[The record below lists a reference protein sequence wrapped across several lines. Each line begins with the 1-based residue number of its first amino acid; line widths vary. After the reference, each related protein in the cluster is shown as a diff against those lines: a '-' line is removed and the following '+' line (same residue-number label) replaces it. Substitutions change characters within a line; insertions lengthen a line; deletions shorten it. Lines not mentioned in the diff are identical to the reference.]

1 MRIEAVAA
9 LGRLEPAGDLRL
21 VAAPIT
27 GIGGTPRITELLFNE
42 GNRVRT
48 GQLLAKF
55 DNGPGHRAEQKLV
68 RTARI
73 TNLSRRLELQ
83 QLGQVRYRKLASVGA
98 FAASDLNITE
108 QRTLELQ
115 GQLQEAK
122 TELTMVGTDKV
133 NTELLALIYGTF
145 LVIVMH
151 VGERPCK
158 KANQVGQKALLS
170 SDNGGFCGTLSGIV
184 SRVKPQ
190 VRQRRVL
197 STNPGGNADARTME
211 VRVRLDCFEARR
223 VRDISGLKVIA
234 RLGR

>member
-83 QLGQVRYRKLASVGA
+83 QLGPARYRKLASVES
-98 FAASDLNITE
+98 FSASNLDTTE

-115 GQLQEAK
+115 GHLHEA
-122 TELTMVGTDKV
+122 EM
-133 NTELLALIYGTF
+133 
-145 LVIVMH
+145 
-151 VGERPCK
+151 
-158 KANQVGQKALLS
+158 
-170 SDNGGFCGTLSGIV
+170 
-184 SRVKPQ
+184 
-190 VRQRRVL
+190 
-197 STNPGGNADARTME
+197 
-211 VRVRLDCFEARR
+211 RVRLDSFEARH
-223 VRDISGLKVIA
+223 VRDISGLRVIA

>member
-1 MRIEAVAA
+1 MKIEAVAA

-27 GIGGTPRITELLFNE
+27 GIGDTPRITKLLVNE

-68 RTARI
+68 RTRI
-73 TNLSRRLELQ
+73 TNLSRRFEIQ
-83 QLGQVRYRKLASVGA
+83 QLGQARYRNLASVGA
-98 FAASDLNITE
+98 FAASDLDITD

-115 GQLQEAK
+115 GKLQEAK
-122 TELTMVGTDKV
+122 AALTRLGADLV
-133 NTELLALIYGTF
+133 NIDLLAPIYRTF
-145 LVIVMH
+145 FRIVLH
-151 VGERPCK
+151 VGERHCN
-158 KANQVGQKALLS
+158 KANLVGQKALLS
-170 SDNGGFCGTLSGIV
+170 SDNWGFCGTLSGIV

-190 VRQRRVL
+190 VRQKRVL
-197 STNPGGNADARTME
+197 STNPGGDADAPIME
-211 VRVRLDCFEARR
+211 LRVRLDSFEARR
-223 VRDISGLKVIA
+223 VRDLSGLKVIA

>member
-68 RTARI
+68 RTRI

-83 QLGQVRYRKLASVGA
+83 QLDQVRYRKLASVGA
-98 FAASDLNITE
+98 FAASDLNITD

-122 TELTMVGTDKV
+122 AELTMVGIDKV
-133 NTELLALIYGTF
+133 NTELRALIYGTF
-145 LVIVMH
+145 FMIVMY
-151 VGERPCK
+151 VGERPCN
-158 KANQVGQKALLS
+158 KANLVGQKALLR
-170 SDNGGFCGTLSGIV
+170 SDNWGFCGTLSGIV
-184 SRVKPQ
+184 SRVKLQ

-197 STNPGGNADARTME
+197 STNPGGDADARTME

-223 VRDISGLKVIA
+223 VRDLSGLKVIA